1 MNEFF
6 ENGLNFSCKRCSVCC
21 RHEPGYVYLS
31 ETDLSNLCLKF
42 KMSKE
47 KFIDKYCRRVPYYNG
62 TEVLCLLEKD
72 NFDCILWDGGCT
84 AYEARPV
91 QCSTY
96 PFWTSILS
104 SESAWNRES
113 DSCPG
118 INCGQHRTRSE
129 ILENLLK
136 YEENKKSLIKYR
148 RDKF

>member
-1 MNEFF
+1 M
-6 ENGLNFSCKRCSVCC
+6 NFSCKRCSVCC

-31 ETDLSNLCLKF
+31 ETDLSNLCVKF

-47 KFIDKYCRRVPYYNG
+47 KFIDKYCRRDPYYNG

-96 PFWTSILS
+96 PFWTGILC
-104 SESAWNRES
+104 SESAWNEES

>member
-1 MNEFF
+1 
-6 ENGLNFSCKRCSVCC
+6 
-21 RHEPGYVYLS
+21 
-31 ETDLSNLCLKF
+31 
-42 KMSKE
+42 MSKLE
-47 KFIDKYCRRVPYYNG
+47 FIEKYCRRVPYHNG

-72 NFDCILWDGGCT
+72 NFDCILWDNGCT

-96 PFWTSILS
+96 PFWTSILC
-104 SESAWNRES
+104 SESAWNEES